1 MIADEL
7 IFTGEHIE
15 ERVETSVE
23 SKIRAPSYPQN
34 LHMDLR

>member
-7 IFTGEHIE
+7 IFTGEHTE
-15 ERVETSVE
+15 ERVETSME
-23 SKIRAPSYPQN
+23 SKIHAPSYPRN